1 MKSSRFYILFLLL
14 VGAYCATGQGVTD
27 SLDKGRIPA
36 PENILRIDTT
46 RVDTVVIKSSAKF
59 RPDPKRAT
67 RLSLII
73 PGSGQVYNRD
83 YWKVPFVY
91 AGFGAC
97 VYAIQW
103 NWVRY
108 NDYIDAYKKFY
119 DLETGKQIPGVTR
132 VDLYVRGTGETY
144 EATIDQVRR
153 GRTFYR
159 RWRDYGFVFFGVVYA
174 LSTIEANVAAH
185 MKTFDISEDL
195 SIKFEPTITH
205 PLNRGA
211 AAPGMRIVLGFR

>member
-1 MKSSRFYILFLLL
+1 
-14 VGAYCATGQGVTD
+14 
-27 SLDKGRIPA
+27 
-36 PENILRIDTT
+36 
-46 RVDTVVIKSSAKF
+46 
-59 RPDPKRAT
+59 
-67 RLSLII
+67 LII
-73 PGSGQVYNRD
+73 PGSGQIYNRD

-97 VYAIQW
+97 IYAIQW

-119 DLETGKQIPGVTR
+119 DMETGQRLPGVER
-132 VDLYVRGTGETY
+132 VDLYLRSSDETY
-144 EATIDQVRR
+144 QATIDQVKR

-185 MKTFDISEDL
+185 MKTFDISDDL
-195 SIKFEPTITH
+195 SIRFEPTIVNPVMPANT
-205 PLNRGA
+205 
-211 AAPGMRIVLGFR
+211 APGMRIVLGFR